1 MLGLVSP
8 LTSWTFDPI
17 QLASLAVIG
26 LLYFRRVRTLRE
38 RRTPVDAWRQWCFGA
53 GLFLLFFVLASPVD
67 ALGEKQFLFVH
78 MIQHIVIGDL
88 APLLM
93 VAGLTGPILRPVLA
107 LPYIGRLRVL
117 AHPLVALPL
126 WAVNLYVWHLP
137 YLYEAAL
144 HHDVVHALQHTL
156 FFLCGAL
163 FWAAV
168 LEPLPGPA
176 WFGSGWKLLY
186 IVVAR
191 VIGMVLANAMLW
203 SSSIWYSTYDH
214 AARWGITAQADQG
227 AAGSVMM
234 VVDSIVTIAAICW
247 LFLKLAGE
255 SELKQR
261 LIEDG
266 YDPGAAARAVRY
278 GRGEKLVGETAG
290 FPHGPPSH
298 QSRALPAG
306 GSAGRSPAAPT

>member
-1 MLGLVSP
+1 MAAEVSP

-17 QLASLAVIG
+17 QLTGLA
-26 LLYFRRVRTLRE
+26 LLGFLYYRRVATLAARGV
-38 RRTPVDAWRQWCFGA
+38 PVDAWRRWSYGA
-53 GLFLLFFVLASPVD
+53 GLGLLFFVLASPVD
-67 ALGEKQFLFVH
+67 ALGEKQFLFMH

-93 VAGLTGPILRPVLA
+93 VAGLTGPILRPLLA
-107 LPYIGRLRVL
+107 LPYVGRLRVL
-117 AHPLVALPL
+117 GHPLIALPL
-126 WAVNLYVWHLP
+126 WAFNLYIWHLP
-137 YLYEAAL
+137 ALYEAAL
-144 HHDVVHALQHTL
+144 HHDAIHALEHTL
-156 FFLCGAL
+156 FFACGAL

-176 WFGSGWKLLY
+176 WFGSGAKLLY

-191 VIGMVLANAMLW
+191 VVGMVLANVMLW
-203 SSSIWYSTYDH
+203 SSGVFYSTYDH

-261 LIEDG
+261 LIEEG

-278 GRGEKLVGETAG
+278 GRGEELA
-290 FPHGPPSH
+290 
-298 QSRALPAG
+298 SR
-306 GSAGRSPAAPT
+306 

>member
-1 MLGLVSP
+1 MAAAVSP

-17 QLASLAVIG
+17 QLTGLA
-26 LLYFRRVRTLRE
+26 LLGFVYYRRVRTLAE
-38 RRTPVDAWRQWCFGA
+38 RGTPVETWRQWSYGS
-53 GLFLLFFVLASPVD
+53 GLALLFIVLASPVD

-107 LPYIGRLRVL
+107 LPYFGRLRVL
-117 AHPLVALPL
+117 GHPLIALPL
-126 WAVNLYVWHLP
+126 WAFNLYIWHLP
-137 YLYEAAL
+137 SLYEAAL
-144 HHDVVHALQHTL
+144 HHDAVHALQHTL
-156 FFLCGAL
+156 FFACGAL

-176 WFGSGWKLLY
+176 WFGSGAKLIY

-191 VIGMVLANAMLW
+191 VIGMVLANVMLW
-203 SSSIWYSTYDH
+203 SSSVFYSTYDH
-214 AARWGITAQADQG
+214 AARWGISPQADQG

-234 VVDSIVTIAAICW
+234 IVDSVVTISAIAW

-255 SELKQR
+255 SEQRQR
-261 LIEDG
+261 LIEEG
-266 YDPGAAARAVRY
+266 HDPAVASRAVRY
-278 GRGEKLVGETAG
+278 GRGDKLA
-290 FPHGPPSH
+290 
-298 QSRALPAG
+298 
-306 GSAGRSPAAPT
+306 SADR